1 MISKSKIIINKYL
14 ILIKLVQIFESYEF
28 FKCILTILLS
38 LCTLFCLFLIKPS
51 LLKLNELIYLTT
63 IICKWKKDYFLI
75 ENYLLIIVS
84 LPLTLFLYIWNYYSF
99 KCKEFF
105 IVPMNPFSKTNR
117 FITCVIYAA
126 YIHSILKIFQFSV
139 INSSNNSNLTSN
151 NYFNTLFQEGVLINL
166 CLRILNVFVIGFQFY
181 PILLC
186 IEFKFKSK
194 LAFLLSSMYAW
205 LICLYYII
213 SNELYCKEITTIN
226 YFSLI
231 FENYLN
237 KNLLIIDYNHD
248 DDDDELRSISF
259 RIEKVMFYFILSLIG
274 MTLSI
279 DFILLLLMEI
289 IDYKYKTNNT
299 DGLIA
304 TKYTKWKLSNHNNNN
319 SWLNSYYCKYF
330 KFTKQFLNINVIS
343 FVLLMNSSIF
353 IINQSSQL
361 SQLLAILIVNILKQI
376 FNEYINNSIAT
387 IDLITKHINDI
398 LIKSCLLTTFIYILQ
413 LFFNIKTYKTNV
425 LKAYRGEYKLK
436 LNKYSTTKL
445 TCCSLHYPSY
455 SIGVLLIGYFV
466 LFYFNLFVIFLLQI
480 CIQIRLIQLDL
491 FKYILPVI
499 IMFVLKRILVFCVCR
514 YLLFSSKSSYAIKNF
529 KLYLLINHFN
539 FFFDSFIIFFVS
551 TLRIFYSFMASLL
564 FFSRLDYK
572 LFDLG
577 LETYDM
583 GYMSYV
589 GFLCIEVYQT
599 HPIKIAFCE
608 LLLIQN
614 VNNNKNNKRKKAI
627 NKWCL
632 AYTLIK
638 NPSLIKYRR
647 KLIFKH

>member
-1 MISKSKIIINKYL
+1 MS
-14 ILIKLVQIFESYEF
+14 
-28 FKCILTILLS
+28 
-38 LCTLFCLFLIKPS
+38 
-51 LLKLNELIYLTT
+51 
-63 IICKWKKDYFLI
+63 
-75 ENYLLIIVS
+75 
-84 LPLTLFLYIWNYYSF
+84 
-99 KCKEFF
+99 
-105 IVPMNPFSKTNR
+105 
-117 FITCVIYAA
+117 
-126 YIHSILKIFQFSV
+126 H
-139 INSSNNSNLTSN
+139 NSTANNN
-151 NYFNTLFQEGVLINL
+151 NALFQEGVLINL

-186 IEFKFKSK
+186 IEFKSKSK
-194 LAFLLSSMYAW
+194 LAYLLSSMYAW

-213 SNELYCKEITTIN
+213 SNELLYCKEITTIN
-226 YFSLI
+226 YLSLI

-237 KNLLIIDYNHD
+237 KNLLIIDSDYDED
-248 DDDDELRSISF
+248 DLRSISF
-259 RIEKVMFYFILSLIG
+259 RIEKVMFYFILSLIS

-289 IDYKYKTNNT
+289 IDLKNYKTTNT

-304 TKYTKWKLSNHNNNN
+304 IKYTKWKLSNHNINNN

-343 FVLLMNSSIF
+343 FVLLINCAIF
-353 IINQSSQL
+353 IISQSSQL

-376 FNEYINNSIAT
+376 LNEYINNSIAT
-387 IDLITKHINDI
+387 IDKLITKQINDI

-425 LKAYRGEYKLK
+425 LKAYRGEYKLEIINN
-436 LNKYSTTKL
+436 NKCSTTKL
-445 TCCSLHYPSY
+445 TSCSLHYPSY

-466 LFYFNLFVIFLLQI
+466 LFYFNLFIIFLLKL

-491 FKYILPVI
+491 FKYVLPVI

-514 YLLFSSKSSYAIKNF
+514 YLLFSSTKSSYVIKNF

-539 FFFDSFIIFFVS
+539 FFFDSFII
-551 TLRIFYSFMASLL
+551 Y
-564 FFSRLDYK
+564 
-572 LFDLG
+572 LG

-614 VNNNKNNKRKKAI
+614 VNSNTNKRKKAI

-647 KLIFKH
+647 KLIFKQ

>member
-1 MISKSKIIINKYL
+1 M
-14 ILIKLVQIFESYEF
+14 
-28 FKCILTILLS
+28 
-38 LCTLFCLFLIKPS
+38 
-51 LLKLNELIYLTT
+51 
-63 IICKWKKDYFLI
+63 
-75 ENYLLIIVS
+75 
-84 LPLTLFLYIWNYYSF
+84 
-99 KCKEFF
+99 
-105 IVPMNPFSKTNR
+105 
-117 FITCVIYAA
+117 
-126 YIHSILKIFQFSV
+126 
-139 INSSNNSNLTSN
+139 SNNSTAN
-151 NYFNTLFQEGVLINL
+151 NNNALFQEGVLINL

-186 IEFKFKSK
+186 IEFKSKSK
-194 LAFLLSSMYAW
+194 LAYLLSSMYAW

-213 SNELYCKEITTIN
+213 SNELLYCKEITTIN
-226 YFSLI
+226 YLSLI

-237 KNLLIIDYNHD
+237 KNLLIIDSDYDED
-248 DDDDELRSISF
+248 DLRSISF
-259 RIEKVMFYFILSLIG
+259 RIEKVMFYFILSLIS

-289 IDYKYKTNNT
+289 IDLKNYKTTNT

-304 TKYTKWKLSNHNNNN
+304 IKYTKWKLSNHNNNNNNNN

-343 FVLLMNSSIF
+343 FVLLINCAIF
-353 IINQSSQL
+353 IISQSSQL

-376 FNEYINNSIAT
+376 LNEYINNSIAT
-387 IDLITKHINDI
+387 IDKLITKQINDI

-425 LKAYRGEYKLK
+425 LKAYRGEYKLEIINN
-436 LNKYSTTKL
+436 NKCSTTKL

-466 LFYFNLFVIFLLQI
+466 LFYFNLFIIFLLKL

-491 FKYILPVI
+491 FKYVLPVI

-514 YLLFSSKSSYAIKNF
+514 YLLFSSTKSSYVIKNF

-614 VNNNKNNKRKKAI
+614 VNSNTNKRKKAI

-647 KLIFKH
+647 KLIFKQ